1 MGGGAL
7 YYPEKISIFPGK
19 FTLGK
24 RRKEVY
30 NASHREEKPKKGGNT
45 MYYQVS
51 KEFFDKLP
59 NACFGAVAVRGLDN
73 THDIPELEQML
84 AENVA
89 ACETYFAGKK
99 PKETED
105 ILPYRAAFTALGINP
120 NKFLCSIEALLTR
133 IAKGKGFP
141 HINAAVDL
149 GNAVSIKHRLP
160 MGAHDLD
167 TIDEGLDVRLAK
179 EGDTFI
185 PFGSTEEETPDMG
198 EAVYASGSEI
208 RTRRWT
214 WRQSERGKI
223 TEETKAILFPIDGF
237 SDVNADEVQAAADE
251 LAALLHRFFGDGIE
265 IEAGVVTRDSP
276 RFEFFK

>member
-1 MGGGAL
+1 
-7 YYPEKISIFPGK
+7 
-19 FTLGK
+19 
-24 RRKEVY
+24 
-30 NASHREEKPKKGGNT
+30 

-51 KEFFDKLP
+51 QEFFDKLP

-160 MGAHDLD
+160 MGAHDLG
-167 TIDEGLDVRLAK
+167 TIDEGLDVRLAR

-185 PFGSTEEETPDMG
+185 PFGSTET
-198 EAVYASGSEI
+198 
-208 RTRRWT
+208 
-214 WRQSERGKI
+214 ERGKI
-223 TEETKAILFPIDGF
+223 TEETTAILFPIDGF
-237 SDVNADEVQAAADE
+237 SDVNADEVRAAAEE
-251 LAALLHRFFGDGIE
+251 LTALLRRYFGDGIE
-265 IEAGVVTRDSP
+265 IETGVVTKDAP
-276 RFEFFK
+276 RFEFFR